1 MTTIFAHS
9 GFMALRHLRNLMR
22 QPWYIAFTLVQPVIY
37 LLLFGELFKRVVEIP
52 GFGAGSYIV
61 FLTPGIVVMTALFS
75 AGWNGMTIVQD
86 LDRGV
91 MDRFLIAP
99 TSRVAL
105 IAGQLIQLAVI
116 VIIQSLII
124 IGLGLLRGADFPGGA
139 PGVMVLI
146 GASILL
152 AAPFGALSNAL
163 ALVVHQEESVIAGVN
178 FVLLPLTF
186 LSSVFMAQSL
196 MPAWMQSVAR
206 FNPVNWAVQAAREAL
221 TAQADWTYVLTRLG
235 WLFAL
240 TVACAWIA
248 TLAFRAYQRSV

>member
-1 MTTIFAHS
+1 MTTVFAHS
-9 GFMALRHLRNLMR
+9 GFMAMRHLRNLMR
-22 QPWYIAFTLVQPVIY
+22 QPWYIAFTLVQPIIY

-124 IGLGLLRGADFPGGA
+124 IGLGLLRGADFPGGV
-139 PGVMVLI
+139 PGVIVLI
-146 GASILL
+146 GSSILL

-163 ALVVHQEESVIAGVN
+163 ALLVRQEESVIAGVN

-186 LSSVFMAQSL
+186 LSAVFMAQNL
-196 MPAWMQSVAR
+196 MPSWMQSVAR
-206 FNPVNWAVQAAREAL
+206 FNPVNWAVQAARSAL
-221 TAQADWTYVLTRLG
+221 GAHTDWTYVLIRLG